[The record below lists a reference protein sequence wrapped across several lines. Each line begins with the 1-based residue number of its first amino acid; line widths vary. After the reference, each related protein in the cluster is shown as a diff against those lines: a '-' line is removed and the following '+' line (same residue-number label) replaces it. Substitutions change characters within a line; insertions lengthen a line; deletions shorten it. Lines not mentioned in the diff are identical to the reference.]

1 MSRGRESSTSL
12 CAYFPSGIIMGRRT
26 NQPNFLMEV
35 AAMIVLKILAA
46 PVMVALSLLAAMV
59 TFLFCVASAVC
70 ELGCIVLT
78 CSHLFCSSAD
88 RRWAGSCSSSLRS
101 SFLPLAFLP
110 SLSGWWTS
118 CTRPSSP
125 CGISSPADT
134 SGQNVPKLKRRRLTT
149 AAVCHIGRR
158 AAYGH
163 DLLQEAQNQ
172 QGRNHRAV
180 LERTV

>member
-1 MSRGRESSTSL
+1 
-12 CAYFPSGIIMGRRT
+12 
-26 NQPNFLMEV
+26 
-35 AAMIVLKILAA
+35 MIVLKILAA

-78 CSHLFCSSAD
+78 LLSLILFIGG
-88 RRWAGSCSSSLRS
+88 RRWAGSCFSSLRS
-101 SFLPLAFLP
+101 SFLPLAFPP

-118 CTRPSSP
+118 CTRPSLP

-134 SGQNVPKLKRRRLTT
+134 SGQNVPKQKRRRLTT

-163 DLLQEAQNQ
+163 DLL
-172 QGRNHRAV
+172 
-180 LERTV
+180 